1 MARSRDLTEAQI
13 ARLRQEFVGLQ
24 EDIENLQLSDNLLE
38 GIEKFD
44 NLLGSSSAK
53 LVTLSE
59 KIKDNEVA
67 QDALAV
73 AIVESNAARRAAEA
87 IWTDESKNDEERN
100 DAMVREA
107 EAIDRVTAAKERKAQ
122 YEKETALL
130 EKTRDQ
136 NIQSFLDT
144 LEKEEETLEKA
155 AKAQIKYAEAMALLK
170 SGDIAGA
177 KKKMMEAAEGV
188 KTYKENV
195 KEGEAEMNRFLNTT
209 LGVSGGL
216 AKLGGFVKRGKAGF
230 EGMAGAL
237 KKTWK
242 NKEILLNVGLK
253 FLDVGM
259 KMLKYQ
265 VEFLLKQ
272 DKVIAEF
279 RKSTGAGREF
289 NDMILGTEV
298 ALRQAGVELEEA
310 AAAYRTLKNEVVG
323 FTDLNKD
330 QMVSLANTTA
340 LLAEMGFELGTQ
352 ASITQTAMESMN
364 MSVTEAEELL
374 IDLTSTA
381 RTVGMDVDKMGQQ
394 FVASSDFLAGFGKK
408 GAKVFEEMAIQAKS
422 VGMEVT
428 QLIDVMKGFQKFD
441 DAARSVGRLNAIL
454 GGPFLN
460 SIDMMNAAFEDP
472 AEGIKMLRASLD
484 QAGVAMED
492 LSRPEKMA
500 FADALGMSV
509 EDMTNMMGKS
519 NEELEIHRLEQEE
532 LAEQARQ
539 TMDITMQLKKA
550 FQGFYI
556 SLKPFL
562 DDVIIPLVGKMAS
575 LAEAMGAFFATKAGM
590 VAFFALFVGLM
601 VTGIALVTAFALMNM
616 AAATASMV
624 GIPAAGAAGVLMGLG
639 MAALATAGVAGAVTV
654 AGGIGTATGV
664 TGGFGGAPP
673 DEGPDEYGSMAGA
686 MAAGGSVRR
695 GNIRR
700 GRARGMANGGT
711 AATPIEI
718 NEFGS
723 ERLIVPYG
731 TYVTN
736 AQDVKRSN
744 ELAEEIITELQGL
757 RGDLTKTAPTGNGV
771 QDVQLVVDDERF
783 ASKLFNKSGVG
794 ALS

>member
-1 MARSRDLTEAQI
+1 
-13 ARLRQEFVGLQ
+13 
-24 EDIENLQLSDNLLE
+24 
-38 GIEKFD
+38 
-44 NLLGSSSAK
+44 
-53 LVTLSE
+53 
-59 KIKDNEVA
+59 
-67 QDALAV
+67 
-73 AIVESNAARRAAEA
+73 
-87 IWTDESKNDEERN
+87 
-100 DAMVREA
+100 
-107 EAIDRVTAAKERKAQ
+107 
-122 YEKETALL
+122 
-130 EKTRDQ
+130 
-136 NIQSFLDT
+136 
-144 LEKEEETLEKA
+144 
-155 AKAQIKYAEAMALLK
+155 
-170 SGDIAGA
+170 
-177 KKKMMEAAEGV
+177 ME
-188 KTYKENV
+188 
-195 KEGEAEMNRFLNTT
+195 
-209 LGVSGGL
+209 
-216 AKLGGFVKRGKAGF
+216 
-230 EGMAGAL
+230 
-237 KKTWK
+237 
-242 NKEILLNVGLK
+242 
-253 FLDVGM
+253 
-259 KMLKYQ
+259 
-265 VEFLLKQ
+265 
-272 DKVIAEF
+272 
-279 RKSTGAGREF
+279 
-289 NDMILGTEV
+289 
-298 ALRQAGVELEEA
+298 
-310 AAAYRTLKNEVVG
+310 
-323 FTDLNKD
+323 
-330 QMVSLANTTA
+330 
-340 LLAEMGFELGTQ
+340 
-352 ASITQTAMESMN
+352 ESMN

-492 LSRPEKMA
+492 LSKPEKMA

-616 AAATASMV
+616 AAATASVV

-639 MAALATAGVAGAVTV
+639 LAALATAGVAAAVTV

-664 TGGFGGAPP
+664 TGGFGGGPP
-673 DEGPDEYGSMAGA
+673 DEGPDEYGSDAGA

-700 GRARGMANGGT
+700 NRARGMANGGT

>member
-1 MARSRDLTEAQI
+1 MKQALKKLTEAQDE
-13 ARLRQEFVGLQ
+13 A
-24 EDIENLQLSDNLLE
+24 NE
-38 GIEKFD
+38 GMD
-44 NLLGSSSAK
+44 P
-53 LVTLSE
+53 
-59 KIKDNEVA
+59 D
-67 QDALAV
+67 AV
-73 AIVESNAARRAAEA
+73 AKRNKLIAEA
-87 IWTDESKNDEERN
+87 NELWEKSQEELKKY
-100 DAMVREA
+100 
-107 EAIDRVTAAKERKAQ
+107 TA
-122 YEKETALL
+122 
-130 EKTRDQ
+130 
-136 NIQSFLDT
+136 
-144 LEKEEETLEKA
+144 
-155 AKAQIKYAEAMALLK
+155 
-170 SGDIAGA
+170 
-177 KKKMMEAAEGV
+177 
-188 KTYKENV
+188 NV
-195 KEGEAEMNRFLNTT
+195 KEGEAEMSKFLNTT

-216 AKLGGFVKRGKAGF
+216 AKLGGFLKRGKAGF
-230 EGMAGAL
+230 EGMAAGL
-237 KKTWK
+237 KKSIK
-242 NKEILLNVGLK
+242 NKEIFLNVGLK
-253 FLDVGM
+253 LIDVGM

-484 QAGVAMED
+484 QAGVSMED

-562 DDVIIPLVGKMAS
+562 DDVIIPLVGKMAA
-575 LAEAMGAFFATKAGM
+575 LAEGMGKFFATKSGM
-590 VAFFALFVGLM
+590 IAFFALFGGLM

-624 GIPAAGAAGVLMGLG
+624 GIPAASAAGVLMGLG
-639 MAALATAGVAGAVTV
+639 MAALATAGYAAVVTIG
-654 AGGIGTATGV
+654 GGIGTATGV
-664 TGGFGGAPP
+664 TGGFGGGPVA
-673 DEGPDEYGSMAGA
+673 EGPDEYGSDAGA

-757 RGDLTKTAPTGNGV
+757 RGDLTKTAATGNGV

-783 ASKLFNKSGVG
+783 ASKLFNKSGIG